1 MYNVFQKIKFSLMK
15 IKEHDNECMLVE
27 CVYLQREKFKQYKRY
42 HKVFLVC
49 FMLEGH
55 IYLIV
60 PFLTT
65 VRKVVFNLFYF
76 F

>member
-42 HKVFLVC
+42 HKVFLVF
-49 FMLEGH
+49 FMFEGH
-55 IYLIV
+55 ICLFMT
-60 PFLTT
+60 FLSS
-65 VRKVVFNLFYF
+65 VNNIAPKF
-76 F
+76 FCFF